1 MDSPELFRAALGL
14 GNSWTIDKVDFIQ
27 ADNELH
33 LHLRYVM
40 GSPLPACRECGSAG
54 VHIHDMRDHTW
65 RHLDFWQHKTYLHAN
80 VPRVRC
86 AEGHVHVLD
95 VPWARK
101 GSGYT
106 LLLEGMV
113 LELAKGMPVA
123 QVAEIVRLADK
134 KCWRIIDWYVRRAVE
149 RQDLKKVRRIG
160 LDETSRR
167 RRHRYITIFM
177 DLDERRVIF
186 IAEGKGKATLAAFA
200 AFLERHGGDPSTITD
215 VSCDM
220 SEAFLSGIARHLPN
234 ARVTLDRFHI
244 VKLIG
249 DGVDAVRRRERQEQP
264 CLAGAKYS
272 VLKRPDRLTLD
283 EQRMLADLE
292 RRNLETARAYHL
304 RLVFNDFFRQTTYQ
318 DARGF
323 LKAWV
328 AKATTSGIEEMAR
341 VGRTIRDHWRLI
353 VTWTRTRITNGLL
366 EGFNSLLQ
374 AMKSSARGYRSVE
387 FITTIGYLIGLKPKE
402 GFHHR

>member
-1 MDSPELFRAALGL
+1 MDSPELFRMALGL
-14 GNSWTIDKVDFIQ
+14 GSDWNIDRVDFIK

-40 GSPLPACRECGSAG
+40 GSPLPTCSECGSAG
-54 VHIHDMRDHTW
+54 VHIHDMREQKW
-65 RHLDFWQHKTYLHAN
+65 RHLDFWQHKTYLHAT
-80 VPRVRC
+80 VPRVGC
-86 AEGHVHVLD
+86 AEGHVHRLA

-113 LELAKGMPVA
+113 LEMAKGMPVA

-149 RQDLKKVRRIG
+149 RQDLSKVRRIG
-160 LDETSRR
+160 VDETSRR
-167 RRHRYITIFM
+167 RRHRYITVFM

-186 IAEGKGKATLAAFA
+186 IADGKGKSAIAVFA
-200 AFLERHGGDPSTITD
+200 AFLERHGGDLAAITD
-215 VSCDM
+215 VTCDM
-220 SEAFLSGIARHLPN
+220 SEAFLAAIKRHLPH
-234 ARVTLDRFHI
+234 ARITLDRFHI

-249 DGVDAVRRRERQEQP
+249 DAVDQVRRRERQEQP
-264 CLAGAKYS
+264 CLAGSKYS
-272 VLKRPDRLTLD
+272 LLKKPDRLNED
-283 EQRMLADLE
+283 EQRLLADLE

-304 RLVFNDFFRQTTYQ
+304 RLVFDDFFRQRTY
-318 DARGF
+318 DAGRGF

-328 AKATTSGIEEMAR
+328 AKATGSGIDEMVR
-341 VGRTIRDHWRLI
+341 VGTTLREHWRLI
-353 VTWTRTRITNGLL
+353 VNWTTSRISNGIL
-366 EGFNSLLQ
+366 EGYNSILQ
-374 AMKSSARGYRSVE
+374 AMKSSARGYRTIE
-387 FITTIGYLIGLKPKE
+387 FITTVGYLIGLKPKE

>member
-1 MDSPELFRAALGL
+1 MDSPELFRTALGL
-14 GNSWTIDKVDFIQ
+14 GNDWTIDAVDFIK

-33 LHLRYVM
+33 LKVRYIM
-40 GSPLPACRECGSAG
+40 GSPLPACLECGSPG
-54 VHIHDMRDHTW
+54 VHIHDMRDHSW
-65 RHLDFWQHKTYLHAN
+65 RHLDFWQHKTYLHAS

-86 AEGHVHVLD
+86 EQGHVHVLA

-134 KCWRIIDWYVRRAVE
+134 KCWRIIDWYVNRAVE
-149 RQDLKKVRRIG
+149 RQDLRKVRRIG
-160 LDETSRR
+160 IDETSRR

-186 IAEGKGKATLAAFA
+186 ITEGKGKATIAAFT
-200 AFLERHGGDPSTITD
+200 AFLKRHGGDPSAITD

-220 SEAFLSGIARHLPN
+220 SEAFLAGVAHHLPQ

-244 VKLIG
+244 VKLVS
-249 DGVDAVRRRERQEQP
+249 DAVDAVRRRERHDQP
-264 CLAGAKYS
+264 CLVGSKYS
-272 VLKRPDRLTLD
+272 VLKSPEKLTAEERDL
-283 EQRMLADLE
+283 LADLE
-292 RRNLETARAYHL
+292 RRNLETATAYHL
-304 RLVFNDFFRQTTYQ
+304 RLVFNDFFDQTSYH
-318 DARGF
+318 AGRGF

-328 AKATTSGIEEMAR
+328 AKATMSGIEEMAR
-341 VGRTIRDHWRLI
+341 VGRTIRDHWQLI
-353 VTWTRTRITNGLL
+353 VTWTQTRITNGLL

-374 AMKSSARGYRSVE
+374 AMKSSVRGYRSVE
-387 FITTIGYLIGLKPKE
+387 YITTVGYLIGLKPAE
-402 GFHHR
+402 GFHHM

>member
-14 GNSWTIDKVDFIQ
+14 GNNWTIDKVDFIKE
-27 ADNELH
+27 DNELH
-33 LHLRYVM
+33 LHVRYVM
-40 GSPLPACRECGSAG
+40 GSALPACRECGSAG
-54 VHIHDMRDHTW
+54 VHIHDMREHSW

-86 AEGHVHVLD
+86 AEGHVHVLE

-123 QVAEIVRLADK
+123 QVAEIVHLADK

-186 IAEGKGKATLAAFA
+186 IAEGKGKATLSAFA
-200 AFLERHGGDPSTITD
+200 AFLQRHGGDPSLITD

-220 SEAFLSGIARHLPN
+220 SEAFLSGIAQELPN

-249 DGVDAVRRRERQEQP
+249 DAVDAVRRRERQEQP

-272 VLKRPDRLTLD
+272 VLKRPDHLTVD
-283 EQRMLADLE
+283 EQRLLADLE
-292 RRNLETARAYHL
+292 RRNLETARAYQL
-304 RLVFNDFFRQTTYQ
+304 RLVFNDFFHQQSYN
-318 DARGF
+318 DGRGF

-328 AKATTSGIEEMAR
+328 AKATTSGIKEMAR
-341 VGRTIRDHWRLI
+341 VGQTIRSHWRLI
-353 VTWTRTRITNGLL
+353 VTWIRTRITNGLL